1 MLLEVGGVAQ
11 LARALASHV
20 RGREF
25 ESHHLHHLA
34 ADKIIRGFLLPRL
47 SPLCKTLR
55 SWYHKGTAK
64 KTE

>member
-34 ADKIIRGFLLPRL
+34 ADRIIRGFFVAAAL
-47 SPLCKTLR
+47 SALQNPAFMV
-55 SWYHKGTAK
+55 S
-64 KTE
+64 